1 VQLFTIAALT
11 LREVVRRRLVAAIG
25 LLTLI
30 SVGLTTWGF
39 YKLTTLTGPAGHP
52 IPHAE
57 LMLTVSFLVI
67 FIAYGFSVI
76 LAVGASLLAAPSIAG
91 DIESGIALAMLP
103 RPLRRSDLLLG
114 KWFGMTVLAVGYTA
128 FVVAIEL
135 FLIKWVTGYGPP
147 HPVEA
152 MVFLAAEAVVMLSFT
167 MLFSTCF
174 SAITAGAIALV
185 LFGLAWISGFVGM
198 IGAQFNNRS
207 ITNVT
212 TAISLVLPTDGM
224 WRSAVYNLEPAAVIA
239 AAHTNFAEAVRGAGP
254 FTEAEPPPPAYLA
267 WTGCWLIGVLGL
279 AVWSFNRRDL

>member
-11 LREVVRRRLVAAIG
+11 LREVVRRRLAAAIG

-39 YKLTTLTGPAGHP
+39 YKLTTLTDPAGHP
-52 IPHAE
+52 IPRAV
-57 LMLTVSFLVI
+57 LMLTLSFLVI

-76 LAVGASLLAAPSIAG
+76 LAVGASLLAAPAIAG

-114 KWFGMTVLAVGYTA
+114 KWLGMTALAIGYTA
-128 FVVAIEL
+128 LVVAIEL
-135 FLIKWVTGYGPP
+135 LLIKWVTGYVPP
-147 HPVEA
+147 HPVGA
-152 MVFLAAEAVVMLSFT
+152 TVFLAAEAVVMLSFT
-167 MLFSTCF
+167 MLFSTRF

-207 ITNVT
+207 ITDVT

-239 AAHTNFAEAVRGAGP
+239 AAHTNFGEAVRGAGP
-254 FTEAEPPPPAYLA
+254 FTEAEPPPPAYLV
-267 WTGCWLIGVLGL
+267 WTGCWIVGVLGL